1 MFMVSFSYIEFYVSN
16 LPCVQFLFN
25 YGLGFKSNLSNNLF
39 NKSKNLSFISQNDI
53 NVILSSSD
61 NPRSDL
67 SKEVSLSGDFIK
79 DVAFEVEDIEKI
91 ISNAKTLNIRIVEPI
106 QELQFENQGVF
117 KKATISAFGNTN
129 HTVIQKVS
137 VVNNNFDSLHTSD
150 KQGDLKKIDHIAVAV
165 ESKNLHKWTNYYEKV
180 FGLQKIFEENITTE
194 NSGMNSIV
202 VGDEERGIKIV
213 LVSPV
218 DGKSRSQIN
227 DFIVNNNGEGVQHLA
242 FSTSDIINSVKGL
255 KDKGIEFLDI
265 NDDYYTKLE
274 LPNNYEN
281 AFKDALKENRILYDK
296 DEYGELLQIFS
307 KKLHTKPTWFIEIIE
322 RKGAKTFGKGNIKK
336 LYESVEK
343 ELSKPNDKK

>member
-1 MFMVSFSYIEFYVSN
+1 MPVVAFSYIEFYFSN
-16 LPCVQFLFN
+16 LPCVQFLFD
-25 YGLGFKSNLSNNLF
+25 YGFGFKNSLSNNLF
-39 NKSKNLSFISQNDI
+39 NQNKNISFLFQNDI
-53 NVILSSSD
+53 KVVLNSSD
-61 NPRSDL
+61 NPTSPL
-67 SKEVSLSGDFIK
+67 SKEISLSGDFIK
-79 DVAFEVEDIEKI
+79 DVAFEVDDIEKI
-91 ISNAKTLNIRIVEPI
+91 IRNAEELGIKIVEPI
-106 QELQFENQGVF
+106 QELSYEGGII

-137 VVNNNFDSLHTSD
+137 IVNDTFELLHTRD
-150 KQGDLKKIDHIAVAV
+150 KRGDLEKIDHIAVAV
-165 ESKNLHKWTNYYEKV
+165 ESKNLHKWTNYYEKI
-180 FGLQKIFEENITTE
+180 FGLKKIFEENITTE

-202 VGDEERGIKIV
+202 VGDDERGIKIV

-227 DFIVNNNGEGVQHLA
+227 DFIINNNGEGVQHLA
-242 FSTSDIINSVKGL
+242 FSTSDIINAVQKL

-265 NDDYYTKLE
+265 NDDYYLKLD

-281 AFKDALKENRILYDK
+281 AFKDALKDNKILYDK

-343 ELSKPNDKK
+343 ELNK

>member
-1 MFMVSFSYIEFYVSN
+1 MSVVSFSHIEFRVSN
-16 LPCVQFLFN
+16 LPCIQFLFN
-25 YGLGFKSNLSNNLF
+25 YGLGFNNNLSNNLF
-39 NKSKNLSFISQNDI
+39 NQSKNMSFISQNDI
-53 NVILSSSD
+53 KIILNSSD
-61 NPRSDL
+61 NPISII

-79 DVAFEVEDIEKI
+79 DVAFEVDDIEKI
-91 ISNAKTLNIRIVEPI
+91 IRNAEALNIKIVEPI

-117 KKATISAFGNTN
+117 KKATIAAFGNTN
-129 HTVIQKVS
+129 HTVIQKNDNS
-137 VVNNNFDSLHTSD
+137 DLLHTSD
-150 KQGDLKKIDHIAVAV
+150 KQGDLKKLDHIAVAV

-202 VGDEERGIKIV
+202 VGDEKRGIKIV

-227 DFIVNNNGEGVQHLA
+227 DFIINNNGEGVQHLA
-242 FSTSDIINSVKGL
+242 FSTPDIINSVKKL
-255 KDKGIEFLDI
+255 RDKGIEFLDV
-265 NDDYYTKLE
+265 NDDYYTQLD
-274 LPNNYEN
+274 LPNNYESS
-281 AFKDALKENRILYDK
+281 FKNALKENRILYDK

-343 ELSKPNDKK
+343 ELSKSNDKK